1 MRTQFKKKKIEKE
14 RQKEVEEMA
23 QLLRATA
30 VLPKAI
36 LTVNYNTGAENPMAK
51 WDKTPTHIK

>member
-1 MRTQFKKKKIEKE
+1 
-14 RQKEVEEMA
+14 MA

-36 LTVNYNTGAENPMAK
+36 LTVNCNTATENPMAK
-51 WDKTPTHIK
+51 WDKTPTRIK

>member
-1 MRTQFKKKKIEKE
+1 MRTQFKKKIEKE
-14 RQKEVEEMA
+14 RQKQVEEMA

-36 LTVNYNTGAENPMAK
+36 ITVNCNTVPENPMAK